1 MLGQSV
7 SIIFLPLTHNTGRF
21 SNPTHC
27 TRKKR
32 VLAARRAVGPAPCQS
47 IPPPLISLSFDA
59 AATRDGERE
68 RMADSRSEIAER
80 YASAF
85 FELVQEEGKAETAE
99 RDLDAL
105 RQAFDDSE
113 DLRRLIQSPAFGA
126 EAKTAG
132 IAAVLE
138 GKADPLTVNF
148 MKLLASNGRLS
159 LLLSVI
165 RRFKEIAAEARGEVS
180 AQVISAH
187 PLSDDQVSE
196 LKTQIRASVGKDV
209 TLDTSTDPELLGG
222 LIVKI
227 GSRMIDS
234 SLKTKLAR
242 LRARLKEA

>member
-1 MLGQSV
+1 
-7 SIIFLPLTHNTGRF
+7 
-21 SNPTHC
+21 
-27 TRKKR
+27 
-32 VLAARRAVGPAPCQS
+32 
-47 IPPPLISLSFDA
+47 
-59 AATRDGERE
+59 
-68 RMADSRSEIAER
+68 MADSRSEIAER

-85 FELVQEEGKAETAE
+85 FELVQEEGKVEKAEA
-99 RDLDAL
+99 DLDAL
-105 RQAFDDSE
+105 RQAYDDSE
-113 DLRRLIQSPAFGA
+113 DLRRLVQSPAFSA
-126 EAKTAG
+126 EVKTKG

-148 MKLLASNGRLS
+148 MKLLASNGRLP
-159 LLLSVI
+159 LLLPVI

-180 AQVISAH
+180 AQVVSAH
-187 PLSDDQVSE
+187 PLSDDQVQE